1 MSERLKIALLIFFLF
16 SLYFVG
22 INDRGMFHDGYLYAA
37 YGKHAIT
44 MNRWLIPH
52 LSHTTY
58 AEFFHHT
65 PFLFILEGA
74 FFKGLGIS
82 YATARIFILLFLI
95 VTAFYFFGFIKR
107 EKGHL
112 VAVLWSLFF
121 LLLPPLLKKSRFPN
135 IDLPLMMFT
144 TVSLVCAFLAITK
157 EKNKY
162 WWSSGFM
169 FGLALLT
176 KGPLA
181 LHIALVIFLFLIV
194 EKKLY
199 LLKNLIPWA
208 SFAFG
213 LMIFS
218 LWPLALKMYGRMDIF
233 HQWVHFIFVE
243 SIFEGRGEKSP
254 FLTYFKFLLVNAP
267 IWSLM
272 TLYGFYQIKKKTL
285 IPDALYR
292 FSLIWFLS
300 LLIPLSFMG
309 LKYSNYLIPAYP
321 AFALISLYS
330 ILNIKIETKEKIVHW
345 SLPIIFIGLISSLF
359 YNFKYKSHRDE
370 VIYEAIDFARERNL
384 PLKNWILYN
393 DCYPFF
399 SLQNL
404 LAFEASAS
412 VHQVSNTDHF
422 KLDALVII
430 HKADVGKIQN
440 IKKLKD
446 LSTKDLVLACVGS
459 ACLK

>member
-1 MSERLKIALLIFFLF
+1 MSERSKIALLIFFLF
-16 SLYFVG
+16 ALYFVG

-65 PFLFILEGA
+65 PFLFILEGL
-74 FFKGLGIS
+74 FFKFVGVS
-82 YATARIFILLFLI
+82 YASARIFILLFLI

-112 VAVLWSLFF
+112 VAVLWLLFF

-144 TVSLVCAFLAITK
+144 TLSLVCAFQAITK

-162 WWSSGFM
+162 WWGSGFM

-181 LHIALVIFLFLIV
+181 LHIALVIFLFLVI
-194 EKKLY
+194 EKKLF
-199 LLKNLIPWA
+199 LLKKIVPWA
-208 SFAFG
+208 AFLFGFALFA
-213 LMIFS
+213 
-218 LWPLALKMYGRMDIF
+218 LWPLGLKIYERMDIF
-233 HQWVHFIFVE
+233 YQWVHFIFVE

-267 IWSLM
+267 LWSL
-272 TLYGFYQIKKKTL
+272 LIIFGFYQIKKKTL

-292 FSLIWFLS
+292 FSLLWFAALI
-300 LLIPLSFMG
+300 IPLSFMG

-321 AFALISLYS
+321 AFALLSLYP
-330 ILNIKIETKEKIVHW
+330 ILKLRLDVQKKIVLW
-345 SLPIIFIGLISSLF
+345 SMPIVFIGLAGSLF
-359 YNFKYKSHRDE
+359 YNFKYKSYRDE
-370 VIYEAIDFARERNL
+370 VIYEAIDYAREKNL
-384 PLKNWILYN
+384 PMRNWILYN

-412 VHQVSNTDHF
+412 VHQISNTRQF
-422 KLDALVII
+422 NLDALVII
-430 HKADVGKIQN
+430 HKADVGKIEN
-440 IKKLKD
+440 LKKLKD
-446 LSTKDLVLACVGS
+446 LSVKDLVLACVGS